1 MFIVEVEIISRRS
14 TYCVVPHYS
23 MPSTLCQ
30 GNVSVLAARGEHEGI
45 ATHEVEG
52 ESPKQ
57 LAGSL
62 TLSRPLA
69 PCQAAQQ
76 LHLCHCVTVS
86 QRSSLTCVTV
96 SLTVSLCHS
105 AAASLVS
112 LLQNESHRLFPWQRE
127 GTLDPH
133 GVSHQ
138 LCPSPSSDINMIN
151 TTQFG
156 LCTVAPDVINDG
168 VAIE

>member
-1 MFIVEVEIISRRS
+1 MSLSLQREESMRALPHMRLRESLPNNWLVPSLSVE
-14 TYCVVPHYS
+14 P
-23 MPSTLCQ
+23 LL
-30 GNVSVLAARGEHEGI
+30 LAR
-45 ATHEVEG
+45 
-52 ESPKQ
+52 
-57 LAGSL
+57 
-62 TLSRPLA
+62 
-69 PCQAAQQ
+69 
-76 LHLCHCVTVS
+76 

-133 GVSHQ
+133 GVRHQ

-156 LCTVAPDVINDG
+156 LCTIQGDQKRINCNFSLRDLKNTKNSITQPFLEIFH
-168 VAIE
+168 IEVLIF